1 MIPEV
6 PCMYTGILL
15 CLVFGVLAT
24 WLGGLQHF
32 IGGPMIGL
40 FLGVIVANLAP
51 ALVAKTRKG
60 AQFCSKILLKVGIIL
75 AGGTLS
81 FTAVLGAGLT
91 ALPMAAF
98 NICLSFAAAILVG
111 KWLKVTFKSS
121 VLVGGGTAI
130 CGGTAI
136 ATLTPI
142 VEADEEDMAYAMTAI
157 FLFDIIACLMWP
169 YLGIALD
176 LNPMQYGVLSGLAI
190 NDASSVA
197 AAAVTFDTLSNGATS
212 VINGAATT
220 GGDIAII
227 VKLTRTVLLVFVAL
241 AVSIIKTVN
250 ASKKAAAGESGAK
263 ISVGKQVARAFPLFV
278 LGFLA
283 LAVVNTV
290 VDFSSIQLGALT
302 LKTLLNKVYKYLFTV
317 ALVGVGY
324 KINVKDLFTKGV
336 RPVLLGGCTWVV
348 LSVVTVCFVLFL
360 L

>member
-1 MIPEV
+1 MYIGV
-6 PCMYTGILL
+6 ILCMMVGMLS
-15 CLVFGVLAT
+15 T

-40 FLGVIVANLAP
+40 FLGVIIANLAP
-51 ALVAKTRKG
+51 ALVVKTKKG

-81 FTAVLGAGLT
+81 FKAVLGAGLT
-91 ALPMAAF
+91 SLPLAAF
-98 NICLSFAAAILVG
+98 NICLSFATAILVG

-169 YLGIALD
+169 YLGMAMNLD
-176 LNPMQYGVLSGLAI
+176 PIQYGVLSGLAI

-197 AAAVTFDTLSNGATS
+197 AAAVTFDTLSGGATQ

-241 AVSIIKTVN
+241 AVSIIKAVN
-250 ASKKAAAGESGAK
+250 ASRKASAAEDTAS
-263 ISVGKQVARAFPLFV
+263 ISVGKQVIKAFPLFV

-283 LAVVNTV
+283 LAVVNTL
-290 VDFSSIQLGALT
+290 VDFSSIQLGAMT
-302 LKTLLNKVYKYLFTV
+302 LKSVINKVYKYLFTV

-324 KINVKDLFTKGV
+324 KINVKDLFTKGA
-336 RPVLLGGCTWVV
+336 RPVLLGGCTWLV
-348 LSVVTVCFVLFL
+348 LSVTTLAFVLIAL
-360 L
+360 

>member
-1 MIPEV
+1 
-6 PCMYTGILL
+6 MYIGIFL
-15 CLVFGVLAT
+15 CLALGALST
-24 WLGGLQHF
+24 WLGGLQHI

-40 FLGVIVANLAP
+40 FLGVILANLAP
-51 ALVAKTRKG
+51 ALVGKTKKG
-60 AQFCSKILLKVGIIL
+60 AQFCSKILLKAGIIL

-81 FTAVLGAGLT
+81 FKAVLGAGLT

-98 NICLSFAAAILVG
+98 NICLSFATAILVG

-121 VLVGGGTAI
+121 LLVGGGTAI

-169 YLGIALD
+169 YLGMALN
-176 LNPMQYGVLSGLAI
+176 LEPLQYGVLSGLAI

-197 AAAVTFDTLSNGATS
+197 AAAVTFDTLSGGAST

-227 VKLTRTVLLVFVAL
+227 VKLTRTVLLVAVAL
-241 AVSIIKTVN
+241 VVTLVKTVN
-250 ASKKAAAGESGAK
+250 AGKHSSAEGTAGV
-263 ISVGKQVARAFPLFV
+263 SVGKQVIKAFPVFV

-290 VDFSSIQLGALT
+290 VDFSAIQVGSLT
-302 LKTLLNKVYKYLFTV
+302 LSKLLSKVYKYLFTV

-336 RPVLLGGCTWVV
+336 RPVLLGGCTWAV
-348 LSVVTVCFVLFL
+348 LSVVTLCFVLFVL
-360 L
+360 

>member
-1 MIPEV
+1 
-6 PCMYTGILL
+6 MYIGIIL
-15 CLVFGVLAT
+15 CLAVGLAAT

-40 FLGVIVANLAP
+40 FLGVIIANLAP
-51 ALVAKTRKG
+51 ALVAKTKKG

-81 FTAVLGAGLT
+81 FKAVLGVGMT

-98 NICLSFAAAILVG
+98 NICLSFATAILVG

-169 YLGIALD
+169 YLGMALS
-176 LNPMQYGVLSGLAI
+176 LEPLQYGVLSGLAI

-197 AAAVTFDTLSNGATS
+197 AAAVTFDTLSGGAS
-212 VINGAATT
+212 AMVGGAAAT

-241 AVSIIKTVN
+241 AVSVIKAVN
-250 ASKKAAAGESGAK
+250 ASRKTASDQSGAAP
-263 ISVGKQVARAFPLFV
+263 SVGKQVLKAFPLFV

-283 LAVVNTV
+283 LAIVNTL

-302 LKTLLNKVYKYLFTV
+302 LKSLLNKVYKYLFTV

-324 KINVKDLFTKGV
+324 KISIKDLFTKGA

-348 LSVVTVCFVLFL
+348 LSIVTLCFVLFIL
-360 L
+360 

>member
-1 MIPEV
+1 
-6 PCMYTGILL
+6 MYIGILL
-15 CLVFGVLAT
+15 CLVVGIVAT

-32 IGGPMIGL
+32 VGGPMIGL
-40 FLGVIVANLAP
+40 ILGVILANAAP
-51 ALVAKTRKG
+51 ALVSKTKQG
-60 AQFCSKILLKVGIIL
+60 AQFCSKILLKAGIIL

-81 FTAVLGAGLT
+81 FKAVLGAGLT
-91 ALPMAAF
+91 ALPLAAF
-98 NICLSFAAAILVG
+98 NICLSFATAILVG

-169 YLGIALD
+169 YLAMAMNLD
-176 LNPMQYGVLSGLAI
+176 PLQYGVLSGLAI

-197 AAAVTFDTLSNGATS
+197 AAAVTFDTLSGGAS
-212 VINGAATT
+212 ALINGAATT

-241 AVSIIKTVN
+241 AVSVIKAVN
-250 ASKKAAAGESGAK
+250 ASRTAAAAEGEAAP
-263 ISVGKQVARAFPLFV
+263 SVGKQVIKAFPTFV

-283 LAVVNTV
+283 LAVVNTL
-290 VDFSSIQLGALT
+290 VDFSSIPLGTLT
-302 LKTLLNKVYKYLFTV
+302 LKSLINKVYKYLFTV

-324 KINVKDLFTKGV
+324 KINVKTLFTKGA
-336 RPVLLGGCTWVV
+336 RPVLLGGCTWLV
-348 LSVVTVCFVLFL
+348 LSLVTLAYVLL
-360 L
+360 VL

>member
-1 MIPEV
+1 
-6 PCMYTGILL
+6 MYLGIIL
-15 CLVFGVLAT
+15 CLAVGLAAT

-40 FLGVIVANLAP
+40 FLGVIIANLAP
-51 ALVAKTRKG
+51 ALVAKTKKG
-60 AQFCSKILLKVGIIL
+60 AQFCSKILFKVGIIL

-81 FTAVLGAGLT
+81 FKAVLGAGLVS
-91 ALPMAAF
+91 LPLAAF
-98 NICLSFAAAILVG
+98 NICLSFATAILVG

-169 YLGIALD
+169 YLGMAMD
-176 LNPMQYGVLSGLAI
+176 LEPMQYGVLSGLAI

-197 AAAVTFDTLSNGATS
+197 AAAVTFDTLSGGATQ

-241 AVSIIKTVN
+241 AVSVIKAVN
-250 ASKKAAAGESGAK
+250 ASRKASAAEGGTSV
-263 ISVGKQVARAFPLFV
+263 SVGKQVLKAFPLFV

-283 LAVVNTV
+283 LAVVNTL
-290 VDFSSIQLGALT
+290 VDFSSIQIGAMT
-302 LKTLLNKVYKYLFTV
+302 LKSLINKVYKYLFTV

-324 KINVKDLFTKGV
+324 KINVKDLFTKGA

-348 LSVVTVCFVLFL
+348 LSVVTLCYVLFIL
-360 L
+360 

>member
-1 MIPEV
+1 
-6 PCMYTGILL
+6 MYIGILL
-15 CLVFGVLAT
+15 CLLLGLLAT
-24 WLGGLQHF
+24 WLGGLQHI

-40 FLGVIVANLAP
+40 FLGVILANAVP
-51 ALVAKTRKG
+51 ALVSKTKIG
-60 AQFCSKILLKVGIIL
+60 AQFCSKILLKAGIIL

-81 FTAVLGAGLT
+81 FKAVLGAGLT

-98 NICLSFAAAILVG
+98 NICLSFATAILVG

-121 VLVGGGTAI
+121 LLVGGGTAI

-176 LNPMQYGVLSGLAI
+176 LDPMQYGVLSGLAI

-197 AAAVTFDTLSNGATS
+197 ASAVTFDTLSGGAST
-212 VINGAATT
+212 VINGAVTT

-227 VKLTRTVLLVFVAL
+227 VKLTRTVLLVAVAL
-241 AVSIIKTVN
+241 VVTLVKTVN
-250 ASKKAAAGESGAK
+250 AGKHSSGEGTVNV
-263 ISVGKQVARAFPLFV
+263 SVGKQVMKAFPVFV
-278 LGFLA
+278 LGFLV
-283 LAVVNTV
+283 LAVVNTA
-290 VDFSSIQLGALT
+290 VDFSAIHVGSLALS
-302 LKTLLNKVYKYLFTV
+302 KLLSKVYKYLFTV

-348 LSVVTVCFVLFL
+348 LSVVTLCFVLFIL
-360 L
+360 

>member
-1 MIPEV
+1 MYLGMI
-6 PCMYTGILL
+6 L
-15 CLVFGVLAT
+15 CLLVGVLAT

-40 FLGVIVANLAP
+40 FLGVIIANLTP
-51 ALVAKTRKG
+51 ALVSKTKKG

-81 FTAVLGAGLT
+81 FKAVLGAGMT

-98 NICLSFAAAILVG
+98 NICLSFATAILVG
-111 KWLKVTFKSS
+111 RWMKVSFKSS

-169 YLGIALD
+169 YLGMALH
-176 LNPMQYGVLSGLAI
+176 LEPLQYGVLSGLAI

-197 AAAVTFDTLSNGATS
+197 AAAVTFDTLSGGAAS

-241 AVSIIKTVN
+241 AVTMIKAVN
-250 ASKKAAAGESGAK
+250 AGKQSENGEKATAS
-263 ISVGKQVARAFPLFV
+263 SVGKQVVKAFPLFV
-278 LGFLA
+278 LGFLV
-283 LAVVNTV
+283 LAVVNTL
-290 VDFSSIQLGALT
+290 VDFSSISLGTLT
-302 LKTLLNKVYKYLFTV
+302 LSKLLSKTYKYLFTV

-324 KINVKDLFTKGV
+324 KINVKDLFTNGV
-336 RPVLLGGCTWVV
+336 RPVLLGGCTWLV
-348 LSVVTVCFVLFL
+348 LSAATLAFVLIAL
-360 L
+360 

>member
-1 MIPEV
+1 MKL
-6 PCMYTGILL
+6 GIVL
-15 CLVFGVLAT
+15 CLLIGLVAT
-24 WLGGLQHF
+24 WAGGLQHF

-40 FLGVIVANLAP
+40 FLGVIIANLAP
-51 ALVAKTRKG
+51 ALVIKTKKG

-81 FTAVLGAGLT
+81 FKAVLGAGMT

-98 NICLSFAAAILVG
+98 NICLSFATAILVG
-111 KWLKVTFKSS
+111 RWLKVSFKSS

-169 YLGIALD
+169 YLGMALN
-176 LNPMQYGVLSGLAI
+176 LEPMQYGVLSGLAI

-197 AAAVTFDTLSNGATS
+197 AAAVTFDTLSGGAADM
-212 VINGAATT
+212 INGAATT

-241 AVSIIKTVN
+241 AVTIIKAVN
-250 ASKKAAAGESGAK
+250 AGKQSGNGEKTTASA
-263 ISVGKQVARAFPLFV
+263 VGKQVIKAFPLFV

-283 LAVVNTV
+283 LAVVNTL
-290 VDFSSIQLGALT
+290 VDFSSISVGALT
-302 LKTLLNKVYKYLFTV
+302 LSKILSKTYKYLFTV

-336 RPVLLGGCTWVV
+336 RPVLLGGCTWLV
-348 LSVVTVCFVLFL
+348 LSVATLAFVLIAL
-360 L
+360 

>member
-1 MIPEV
+1 MKL
-6 PCMYTGILL
+6 GIVL
-15 CLVFGVLAT
+15 CLLVGLLAT

-40 FLGVIVANLAP
+40 FLGVIIANLAP
-51 ALVAKTRKG
+51 ALVGKTKQG

-81 FTAVLGAGLT
+81 FKAVLGAGLT
-91 ALPMAAF
+91 ALPLAVF
-98 NICLSFAAAILVG
+98 NICLSFATAILVG
-111 KWLKVTFKSS
+111 RWMKVSFKSS

-169 YLGIALD
+169 YLGMALN
-176 LNPMQYGVLSGLAI
+176 LEPMQYGVLSGLAI

-197 AAAVTFDTLSNGATS
+197 AAAVTFDTLSGGA
-212 VINGAATT
+212 VDLINGAATT

-241 AVSIIKTVN
+241 VVTVIKAVN
-250 ASKKAAAGESGAK
+250 AGRRNGNGEKTSVA
-263 ISVGKQVARAFPLFV
+263 SVGKQVVKAFPLFV

-283 LAVVNTV
+283 LAVVNTL
-290 VDFSSIQLGALT
+290 VDFSSVSLGGLT
-302 LKTLLNKVYKYLFTV
+302 LSKLLSKTYKYLFTV

-324 KINVKDLFTKGV
+324 KINVKDLFTKGI

-348 LSVVTVCFVLFL
+348 LSVVTLLVVLFIL
-360 L
+360 